1 MINNK
6 DKGKANVPTED
17 KATAANL
24 LDPTDHKKLEHEVE
38 SLKTTIK
45 AL

>member
-6 DKGKANVPTED
+6 DKGKASVPTED
-17 KATAANL
+17 KAIAAIL
-24 LDPTDHKKLEHEVE
+24 MDPTDHKKLEQEVE